1 MSFDESDDAK
11 KRRNLIVFSTAI
23 IAVTWLNISPI
34 GIFIALTK
42 DSLGTSIDPAR
53 AWIAIFFMMI
63 YFIYQ
68 YIFCESY
75 KKIKTEMT
83 EEKYKKMQGDVY
95 NALDR
100 EIKAIGYSK
109 LKEIKKI
116 KLLDDDIASIQ
127 ENFAKNNTNF
137 KRLTIR
143 HGSIIWSGIVEFQLK
158 SSTPHND
165 RIIKEY
171 SCRYAIKDY
180 SKTLIEIK
188 YTFLIL
194 INSKFTSEFYVPHG
208 LTGTS
213 MIIIIYKLN
222 TLALASYT
230 II

>member
-75 KKIKTEMT
+75 KKIKIEMT
-83 EEKYKKMQGDVY
+83 EEKDIKMLTEVHHVLDNEITYIGQGNLEKVK
-95 NALDR
+95 N
-100 EIKAIGYSK
+100 
-109 LKEIKKI
+109 I
-116 KLLDDDIASIQ
+116 KLLDYDITSIN
-127 ENFAKNNTNF
+127 EKNTKEINIF
-137 KRLTIR
+137 KIFSVQPSLKAWTGKIR
-143 HGSIIWSGIVEFQLK
+143 FQLK
-158 SSTPHND
+158 SSKPYDD

-171 SCRYAIKDY
+171 HCQYAIKAHLQ
-180 SKTLIEIK
+180 KWIEIK
-188 YTFLIL
+188 STLLQL

-208 LTGTS
+208 LTAVS
-213 MIIIIYKLN
+213 MLIIIRKLS
-222 TLALASYT
+222 TLV
-230 II
+230 I